1 MPIAFGIPMHF
12 TPSTTEVVIALIWRA
27 QINAARARYGFL
39 RTSLLSVTIN
49 LTGKTFKKVPENCC
63 GSINTSGIARFE
75 AANDEKTKMM
85 RLNDFVEKVRDAIR
99 NTVAEFGEPNEDE
112 DGLFFRLIMRSC
124 IDLAEQVEKG
134 VGDVIPSR
142 GIDIGPDLTD
152 KEISKEESN
161 LGGETH
167 QAVKDDG
174 LYIFK
179 GEPSDSKSMD
189 YKERDGGGSSNMGGL
204 GTKLSADSS
213 KRLLVR
219 KIRSAEIRKFGGKF
233 TNVLGKRSGDSRIVG
248 EVYVLKKRKVI
259 AKKGVITGVNQGLIQ
274 G

>member
-1 MPIAFGIPMHF
+1 MENVGI
-12 TPSTTEVVIALIWRA
+12 
-27 QINAARARYGFL
+27 
-39 RTSLLSVTIN
+39 
-49 LTGKTFKKVPENCC
+49 KKVMMDDAPMADVMKLVVTWDSGNSASFNAITHDPLMPLMPLIPLM
-63 GSINTSGIARFE
+63 GSH
-75 AANDEKTKMM
+75 
-85 RLNDFVEKVRDAIR
+85 
-99 NTVAEFGEPNEDE
+99 
-112 DGLFFRLIMRSC
+112 C
-124 IDLAEQVEKG
+124 
-134 VGDVIPSR
+134 R

-179 GEPSDSKSMD
+179 GEPSDSKIMG
-189 YKERDGGGSSNMGGL
+189 YKERDGRGSSNMGGL

-259 AKKGVITGVNQGLIQ
+259 AKKGVITGVNQGHIQGEGLIQ
-274 G
+274 TVDKEEEECVENQTTSFVTQVRVSAIEDPEKLSAG